1 MPATIGVV
9 PSVLRNLTTIGEE
22 TVAVSV
28 RSLQVAPPSVE
39 NWYLVIADPPFD
51 AGAVTGTLICRS
63 PRVGVPNVGTP
74 GATGAKA
81 AVGDESAEASGAIPL
96 IAETKTLMN
105 FPTSSTAEA
114 IKLELVA
121 PEISEHAV
129 AVSVAEE
136 QLFH

>member
-1 MPATIGVV
+1 
-9 PSVLRNLTTIGEE
+9 
-22 TVAVSV
+22 
-28 RSLQVAPPSVE
+28 
-39 NWYLVIADPPFD
+39 
-51 AGAVTGTLICRS
+51 LICRS

-114 IKLELVA
+114 MKLELVA